1 MTTLIMARFF
11 ALLTL
16 IADLFVVGS
25 IVLVLMGR
33 RSAAARGHIEATR
46 SFFAEYGLVI
56 AAGVAVTCTLG
67 SLYLSEV
74 ANFIP
79 CKLCW
84 YQRIAMYPLALILC
98 IAALKRDVRVSRY
111 VIPIAA
117 IGASLSVYHYLLER
131 FPDLSS
137 SASCDPAAP
146 CTIVW
151 IWQFHFISIP
161 FMALSGFAAI
171 ATSLLWARPI
181 KEGRKDEQRIA
192 RGATPQSSIQASEV

>member
-16 IADLFVVGS
+16 IADAFVVGS
-25 IVLVLMGR
+25 IVLVLARR
-33 RSAAARGHIEATR
+33 RSPSARGLSEATR
-46 SFFAEYGLVI
+46 AFFAEYGLTV
-56 AAGVAVTCTLG
+56 AAAVAVTCTLG

-84 YQRIAMYPLALILC
+84 FQRIAMYPLAVILC
-98 IAALKRDVRVSRY
+98 IAAYRKDTRVFRY
-111 VIPIAA
+111 VVPMTA
-117 IGASLSVYHYLLER
+117 IGASISVYHYLLER
-131 FPDLSS
+131 FPQMASG
-137 SASCDPAAP
+137 ASCDPTAP

-171 ATSLLWARPI
+171 ATSLLWARPT
-181 KEGRKDEQRIA
+181 KEGQKDEHRIA
-192 RGATPQSSIQASEV
+192 RGGTPQGSFQTG